1 MSTISKPQNENSQTP
16 MNPMVFYP
24 RFSHIS
30 EKVFEN
36 LDIKSLEN
44 CRVISKSWQ
53 GCIDNQNI
61 LWNEIA
67 KNQNANKALQIA
79 CKKGHLK
86 IVKVLIKKC
95 AEFEIDF
102 NARDIKEM
110 TAFQVACN
118 KGHLDIGF

>member
-1 MSTISKPQNENSQTP
+1 MI
-16 MNPMVFYP
+16 FYP

-67 KNQNANKALQIA
+67 KNENANKAFQSA

-86 IVKVLIKKC
+86 IAKALIKKST
-95 AEFEIDF
+95 EFEIDF
-102 NARDIKEM
+102 NARDM
-110 TAFQVACN
+110 CCAC
-118 KGHLDIGF
+118 GGGST